1 MTTDQIKR
9 NGFILGGLIN
19 ITGVLL
25 ATKGFTSNA
34 PGVLDP
40 VVMSHFGML
49 MIMIWGLAY
58 IASAKAYAAV
68 PWLAAVFCVEKAIY
82 SAVWV
87 RWHCDNSLSAAFD
100 LDTMA
105 GVFYSVYGINDILY
119 TVFFGWVFLTT
130 VRK

>member
-25 ATKGFTSNA
+25 ATKGFSSNA
-34 PGVLDP
+34 PHVLDP
-40 VVMSHFGML
+40 IVMSQFGMM
-49 MIMIWGLAY
+49 MIMVWGLAY
-58 IASAKAYAAV
+58 ISVAKNYAAV
-68 PWLAAVFCVEKAIY
+68 PWLAALFCVEKAIY
-82 SAVWV
+82 SAAWIC
-87 RWHCDNSLSAAFD
+87 WHSKNSLEAAFE

-105 GVFYSVYGINDILY
+105 GIFYSVYGINDILF
-119 TVFFGWVFLTT
+119 TIFFAWVFITT